1 MWLAAS
7 CLLLLFLSGNALAQD
22 GRYVIK
28 KKFEEGD
35 GNTKHYL
42 AHVKVDGNWV
52 LQDATS
58 FSPACL
64 WISDNTYCPGGNNKN
79 YYFYDDNNTP
89 RFLASPEF
97 EVGGSLTLSTT
108 VPTGSDLGTPEYQ
121 YYFYRWDSGL
131 GRGVQ
136 YFGVTSETCAHEW
149 KWMDEEHTKGECWE
163 VYWVSYDS
171 GSNTWKLSDMHYG
184 LEDVH
189 YGARYHSVAITEH
202 SQDTTTSSG
211 GLEPLSGFS
220 LEWEGSPQTIS
231 PSITTPYSYRFT
243 PAYTEYVVNES
254 YYGHEPNPI
263 NVPHNYWG
271 GEDHGDAVPIEES
284 RTEDIVYSR
293 YWTITGD
300 AAEYLSFSD
309 VAGSNVTTSNADAP
323 TLYYSTQNTT
333 GDKTATLK
341 LVVTYGEHGEGARQ
355 TRMAT
360 VTVLTPC
367 QNPAMNGAPE
377 VTETGVTLSWYPTA
391 TSYMVSWQKAG
402 ASSWNSVSL
411 GNVTSYT
418 IRGLDFATTYNYELK
433 ATSCSTTGEPTSGN
447 FTTLEEPEGLVL
459 FGAIFG
465 GGRMADVNGKTEVVI
480 INASDINAVF
490 GGNDIAGKVNDENG
504 STITLGVDADD
515 PHDYDD
521 YGTTNAT
528 INIGS
533 VYGGGNGYYAY
544 NGSSFVPATNTY
556 ISHEVAANGGHVNA
570 MTPSHEVGE
579 VVWTN
584 NDTEP
589 KTLDFPTIA
598 KTNITVTNDYVK
610 VDSLF
615 GGAKNAF
622 LTNTTNDVNIT
633 INGGTLFTV
642 FGGNNFGGTLGEGS
656 QEHIVVNN
664 TLTKTTEY
672 HGLQLGRD
680 FGIGYLFGG
689 GNKVEGQNVQIDI
702 FGGQM
707 DTIFGGGNAA
717 DVLSTQLTVN
727 CALAAGT
734 SGPQFGKVFSN
745 AITACSGE
753 SPNFTLTI
761 NENYNWECSGIYNIR
776 TLFGGNNKA
785 TMAGLP
791 DVILTSGSIGTVYG
805 GGNAG
810 DMHAAESGSII
821 FDDLDSFAFNYS
833 THVVMNS
840 PTMLV
845 DFLYGGCQMSNVLY
859 STWVEL
865 KKGHVGTVYGG
876 CNISGDVGST
886 RVNQGAP
893 HIPTVL
899 EDQEVYGGTYVK
911 AGGADDDNV
920 IVYNNLIAGSN
931 GYYDCSQDGIHY
943 KGDDLYDD
951 PTGKYDGLEV
961 PTHNETHAIIS
972 KGARIKR
979 NVYAGG
985 NLACVG
991 FDDETGFY
999 RGFPELIGLAS
1010 LRMDGGMV
1018 DGNVYGGSNL
1028 ASIYGINEVRVS
1040 GGTIGLALYGGND
1053 CSGQVAEKTNRLL
1066 PDDYTVASDGV
1077 TSLTALGVKTYV
1089 GVKGNPQ
1096 INTVYGGGN
1105 GAYAPGEVEYCYSN
1119 FEPVQSY
1126 TFVDIHIDGGS
1137 NPGHIGTVY
1146 GGGNGVTVR
1155 HGVTVFFNIQS
1166 VDETDSEHVDV
1177 IFGGNNKGDLDV
1189 VSDIILLH
1197 GKVGTV
1203 YGGCNQGAMIA
1214 TDRVKTIGDY
1224 SNVGSYVRLLDSYP
1238 GLNGTTVVPDAKV
1251 TEAIY
1256 GGCRMNGVTS
1266 NSLVLVDHG
1275 DFRGTSIFGGS
1286 DISGFVRD
1294 TSIVAVTG
1302 GFVGDVYGGGNG
1314 GYYYVEDGTTGE
1326 YTVYKDA
1333 EHTQLLATGIGGAP
1347 SCNYSGADIWGGHVG
1362 TDASHKGQVFGGGYG
1377 QLTVTNRDVIVN
1389 IGDAEATS
1397 AAATPIIYGDIYG
1410 GSALGNVNFPAVG
1423 YHTTVNF
1430 MNGTLKGNLYGGGLG
1445 QQQIGEDPATAI
1457 AAKSGGV
1464 YVTISSA
1471 DQNEA
1476 NCFID
1481 LRQANIF
1488 GCNNANGSPQDDV
1501 EVHVWK
1507 TGYTTGDYDSQSGT
1521 FYAIDQVFGGG
1532 NQADYAPQNGSAS
1545 STKKTKVY
1553 VHDCVNTIRRVFSGG
1568 NAAAAIGVVD
1578 TIQGGR
1584 FEYVFGGGNGE
1595 DEPANIGAGGTN
1607 LVVEAGI
1614 IEHLFGG
1621 SNLQGSITGP
1631 VNTVINGNN
1640 KGVACAEDI
1649 TEFFGGSNQASL
1661 QNNVNS
1667 VIECGCGSF
1676 NEIYGGSKLADIEGD
1691 VTLTIRG
1698 GTCTGEGSGVYGGSK
1713 GQAGDDD
1720 DDAADIT
1727 GKVVLNIE
1735 GGAITNAFGGSNIN
1749 GNITDD
1755 IVVNVIDFE
1764 GECGLD
1770 LTNVY
1775 GGGNVTAYTPTDAT
1789 ITSPVVNVIHIA
1801 QTEGI
1806 KGNVFGGAKGATAT
1820 VSANPQVNFGYNAAT
1835 MSVYLPEFPQGYTFP
1850 DSPRAYV
1857 SGNVFGGGDQAAVG
1871 TTGEGAVICNTEV
1884 NVYNGEIVKKLV
1896 GGGNEAGVL
1905 GNVTVNISGGLLCTS
1920 ASDYNVG
1927 IYGGCNTS
1935 GTVGGNTLVNITGTN
1950 ETETTIGS
1958 YDAVLTKEGP
1968 TNVHGGGYG
1977 ETTSVLGNVTVNFG
1991 SLSDPES
1998 EYPKLFGDL
2007 YGGSA
2012 LGNVNDEESD
2022 LTTVNLLNGSIVS
2035 VTETVNNPGQTSIT
2049 YYYSGNV
2056 YGGGLGRKD
2065 DPATNDNEAVEAKVF
2080 GTVHVNIGK
2089 TLSPPSSDL
2098 DGMVTLIGCNVYGC
2112 NNQNGTPKYNVYV
2125 DVYKTAHTTT
2135 NQVNGNDY
2143 AILHVFGGG
2152 NEAHYE
2158 PADNN
2163 VNKRTHVYV
2172 HGCENTIKYVYG
2184 GGNAADALGV
2194 QSIIEGGRF
2203 SEVYGG
2209 GNGLVTPANIGE
2221 GSIGFIILGGHLNY
2235 LFEGNNKAG
2244 EIGGTPYVPNLP
2256 EGYIDDCGELIVDS
2270 YYFGDNE
2277 AEHIGDIVNTIPCE
2291 QASNFDY
2298 KYVYAGS
2305 RWAVIYGD
2313 VKLTVQGGNIRY
2325 LFGGSKGYMD
2335 ESIPADVRRFPSYD
2349 EIQADISNHEDPKDR
2364 KYSQALLDHMGYPDN
2379 FNTDLVHK
2387 GGNIELIVNGGT
2399 IGEVIGGCDELGTVE
2414 GKITVIIDEMSGTSC
2429 PLHVGNV
2436 YGAGYRTDVVSFYSS
2451 PDDDPTPKVSIIKGT
2466 IGGTFTFGYDPSHP
2480 EESFNGDVYGGGNFG
2495 STTSNPL
2502 VVVGDG
2508 TTGATATSV
2517 TINGNVYGGGEE
2529 GDVTGSSRVVV
2540 VPETHKLTMNNT
2552 TQTGGTYNV
2561 AYTRGTAVS
2570 NNDQIGE
2577 DVDLRIVATP
2587 TTANATDGY
2596 LFSSWTVSGTGARI
2610 DNPSSAKALFTMGT
2624 TDASLSASFIRVD
2637 PHELTLV
2644 ANPSGAATFKVD
2656 GADCAGMAYVAQG
2669 ATVTVEAIHQTGYVF
2684 DYWEATGTT
2693 VSSTQTPVTTF
2704 VVGTSIVTLTAH
2716 FIPTLT
2722 MTVDPD
2728 NSGTLKMNNL
2738 NYNHPVSIPSGTGVI
2753 VEAIPEDGYTFVNWT
2768 ENGTVVSED
2777 PSFTFTST
2785 GAPVSLTAHF
2795 TQTGRRANN
2804 NRR

>member
-1 MWLAAS
+1 MIRNDIYILIGVKKATMRIAAG
-7 CLLLLFLSGNALAQD
+7 CLLLFFLAGNAMAQS
-22 GRYVIK
+22 GRFVIK
-28 KKFEEGD
+28 KKAESD
-35 GNTKHYL
+35 TDIHYL
-42 AHVKVDGNWV
+42 AHVKNGEGVWV
-52 LQDATS
+52 LQDATT

-64 WISDNTYCPGGNNKN
+64 WISDNTYSPGGVNKN

-97 EVGGSLTLSTT
+97 QAGGSLTLSTT
-108 VPTGSDLGTPEYQ
+108 VPTGSDLGNPEYR

-136 YFGVTSETCAHEW
+136 YFGVTEQTCTHEW
-149 KWMDEEHTKGECWE
+149 EWMDEEHTKGECWE

-171 GSNTWKLSDMHYG
+171 GSNAWKLSNMHYG
-184 LEDVH
+184 LVDVPH
-189 YGARYHSVAITEH
+189 GARYHSVAITEH
-202 SQDTTTSSG
+202 FQDTTTSSG
-211 GLEPLSGFS
+211 GLAPLSGFS
-220 LEWEGSPQTIS
+220 LEWEGSPQTIY
-231 PSITTPYSYRFT
+231 PSITTPYSYYFT

-271 GEDHGDAVPIEES
+271 GEDHGDAVPYVES

-309 VAGSNVTTSNADAP
+309 VAGSNVTTSNDDEP
-323 TLYYSTQNTT
+323 TLYYSSQNTT

-355 TRMAT
+355 TRTAT

-418 IRGLDFATTYNYELK
+418 IRGLDFATTYYYKVRAN
-433 ATSCSTTGEPTSGN
+433 SCTTEDPTPGS

-459 FGAIFG
+459 FGAVFG
-465 GGRMADVNGKTEVVI
+465 GGRMADVHGKTEVVI
-480 INASDINAVF
+480 INANDINAVY
-490 GGNDIAGKVNDENG
+490 GGNDIAGKVRNENG
-504 STITLGVDADD
+504 STITLGVNEND
-515 PHDYDD
+515 PNTTYDTD
-521 YGTTNAT
+521 YGHTTAAFR
-528 INIGS
+528 IGD

-556 ISHEVAANGGHVNA
+556 TSHEVAANGGHVNA

-589 KTLDFPTIA
+589 KTLEFPTIA

-642 FGGNNFGGTLGEGS
+642 FGGNNFGGTLGAGS

-689 GNKVEGQNVQIDI
+689 GNKVQGRNVQIDI
-702 FGGQM
+702 LGGQM

-727 CALAAGT
+727 CALAAGS
-734 SGPQFGKVFSN
+734 SGPQFGKVFSD
-745 AITACSGE
+745 AISACSGE

-761 NENYNWECSGIYNIR
+761 NENYNWECSGIYNIH

-791 DVILTSGSIGTVYG
+791 NIILTSGSIGTVYG

-810 DMHAAESGSII
+810 DMHAAELGSIT
-821 FDDLDSFAFNYS
+821 FDDLDPFAFNYS

-840 PTMLV
+840 PSMLV

-886 RVNQGAP
+886 RVNPDAP
-893 HIPTVL
+893 RIPVVP

-911 AGGADDDNV
+911 AGGSDDDNV

-943 KGDDLYDD
+943 NGDNLYDD
-951 PTGKYDGLEV
+951 PTGKYEGLEV

-972 KGARIKR
+972 KGAHIKR

-1137 NPGHIGTVY
+1137 NPGHISKVY

-1155 HGVTVFFNIQS
+1155 HGVTVFLNIQNPDY
-1166 VDETDSEHVDV
+1166 VNDDNHVDT
-1177 IFGGNNKGDLDV
+1177 IFGGNNKGNLDV
-1189 VSDIILLH
+1189 VPDILLVH

-1203 YGGCNQGAMIA
+1203 YGGCNQGAMEA
-1214 TDRVKTIGDY
+1214 GGNNTKTVGGYDNI
-1224 SNVGSYVRLLDSYP
+1224 GSYVRLLNEYVVVTNNNTNP
-1238 GLNGTTVVPDAKV
+1238 PTTHTESVTAEV
-1251 TEAIY
+1251 TEAVY
-1256 GGCRMNGVTS
+1256 GGCRMNGVTN
-1266 NSLVLVDHG
+1266 NSLVLVEGGDH
-1275 DFRGTSIFGGS
+1275 SAISLYGGS
-1286 DISGFVRD
+1286 DISGFVQGWSR
-1294 TSIVAVTG
+1294 VAVNGILNNSNVYVG
-1302 GFVGDVYGGGNG
+1302 GIVGNVYGGGNG
-1314 GYYYVEDGTTGE
+1314 GYYYVEDVTTGI

-1333 EHTQLLATGIGGAP
+1333 DHTQLLATGIGGAP
-1347 SCNYSGADIWGGHVG
+1347 SCNYSGVDIWSGQVG
-1362 TDASHKGQVFGGGYG
+1362 VDPSHPGQVFGGGYG

-1488 GCNNANGSPQDDV
+1488 GCNNTNGSPQDDV

-1545 STKKTKVY
+1545 SAKRTKVY
-1553 VHDCVNTIRRVFSGG
+1553 VHNCLNSIRRVFSGG
-1568 NAAAAIGVVD
+1568 NAAAAVGVVD

-1584 FEYVFGGGNGE
+1584 FNYIFGGGNGE
-1595 DEPANIGAGGTN
+1595 VQPANIGLGGTN

-1614 IEHLFGG
+1614 INHLFGG
-1621 SNLQGSITGP
+1621 SNEKGAITGP
-1631 VNTVINGNN
+1631 VNTEINGE
-1640 KGVACAEDI
+1640 GVGSACREEI
-1649 TEFFGGSNQASL
+1649 TEFFGGSNMASL
-1661 QNNVNS
+1661 NNNVNS
-1667 VIECGCGSF
+1667 VIKCGAGTF
-1676 NEIYGGSKLADIEGD
+1676 TEVYGGCNLADITGN
-1691 VTLTIRG
+1691 VTLDIKG
-1698 GTCTGEGSGVYGGSK
+1698 GTIPNVYGGSR
-1713 GQAGDDD
+1713 GQVGDHP

-1727 GKVVLNIE
+1727 GKVTLNLE
-1735 GGAITNAFGGSNIN
+1735 GGDITNAFGGSNIN
-1749 GNITDD
+1749 GNITDM
-1755 IVVNVIDFE
+1755 ITVNVIDYE
-1764 GECGLD
+1764 QSDCGLK
-1770 LTNVY
+1770 LVNVY
-1775 GGGNVTAYTPTDAT
+1775 GGSNQANYTPTSAT
-1789 ITSPVVNVIHIA
+1789 ITSPIVNVMHIMDS
-1801 QTEGI
+1801 I
-1806 KGNVFGGAKGATAT
+1806 KGNVFGGGNEAT
-1820 VSANPQVNFGYNAAT
+1820 VTANPKVNIGYV
-1835 MSVYLPEFPQGYTFP
+1835 SDLSGFLPEDHPVLTSLTQFPHAFV
-1850 DSPRAYV
+1850 R
-1857 SGNVFGGGDQAAVG
+1857 GNVFGGGNMAAVYG
-1871 TTGEGAVICNTEV
+1871 TDSI
-1884 NVYNGEIVKKLV
+1884 NVYNGNIRHMLV
-1896 GGGNEAGVL
+1896 GGGNNITASGAGVS
-1905 GNVTVNISGGLLCTS
+1905 GNVVMNINGGKICTEPTGVG
-1920 ASDYNVG
+1920 AG

-1935 GTVGGNTLVNITGTN
+1935 GTVGGNIKINITSSYAPSADTTVIGTK
-1950 ETETTIGS
+1950 
-1958 YDAVLTKEGP
+1958 YALLDAYNNNHLP
-1968 TNVHGGGYG
+1968 ICVHGGGYG
-1977 ETTSVLGNVTVNFG
+1977 EATAVNGNVTINYG
-1991 SLSDPES
+1991 SGGGEDTDND
-1998 EYPKLFGDL
+1998 YPKLYGEL

-2012 LGNVNDEESD
+2012 LGTVNDNEND
-2022 LTTVNLLNGSIVS
+2022 VTTINIVNGSIKYV
-2035 VTETVNNPGQTSIT
+2035 EHTVNNVRSQTGGYIFGGGRGQEGESNKWKGQVNGVVHVNVGGGIGDNAYGKANLKGCNIFGGNNTNGSPQQDVYVDVYQTHHVVEDSVNYQNGHDFWNEYAIR
-2049 YYYSGNV
+2049 NV
-2056 YGGGLGRKD
+2056 YGGGNK
-2065 DPATNDNEAVEAKVF
+2065 
-2080 GTVHVNIGK
+2080 
-2089 TLSPPSSDL
+2089 
-2098 DGMVTLIGCNVYGC
+2098 
-2112 NNQNGTPKYNVYV
+2112 
-2125 DVYKTAHTTT
+2125 
-2135 NQVNGNDY
+2135 
-2143 AILHVFGGG
+2143 
-2152 NEAHYE
+2152 AHYQ
-2158 PADNN
+2158 PTVN
-2163 VNKRTHVYV
+2163 VENRKKAH
-2172 HGCENTIKYVYG
+2172 NTIHNCYNTIEYVYG
-2184 GGNAADALGV
+2184 GGNAANTIGTVVSVD
-2194 QSIIEGGRF
+2194 GGRF
-2203 SEVYGG
+2203 KYIFGG
-2209 GNGLVTPANIGE
+2209 GNGQVTPANIGDGGVNISIYGGHVGWYFNGCNLHGTISGGVVEQYGCPEGMTCPCEGQLLVDKYYFGANKAITVGGLSHIINCGDNMTFKYVYGGSRLAVVYGDIKLWVRGGEIENLFAGNE
-2221 GSIGFIILGGHLNY
+2221 GSDEVHADVKKYPAPGYDWTSNPDGHPQEVKDYLDEHLDQYGKGGNLQLVLEGGHLGKVYGGNDY
-2235 LFEGNNKAG
+2235 RGNVEGD
-2244 EIGGTPYVPNLP
+2244 IL
-2256 EGYIDDCGELIVDS
+2256 IIVDS
-2270 YYFGDNE
+2270 TQKSPCELYIDYLYGGNKLSGYTPDSLNHQVHLDPTHISPRVYLKNGKVNYDVFGGSEGGDVTHPYGNGLVVCNPQVVIGNPSDPNDKARVGRDVFGGGSSAVLE
-2277 AEHIGDIVNTIPCE
+2277 GNPVVVLQGKTTVGGNVFGGGKEGDIV
-2291 QASNFDY
+2291 
-2298 KYVYAGS
+2298 
-2305 RWAVIYGD
+2305 
-2313 VKLTVQGGNIRY
+2313 
-2325 LFGGSKGYMD
+2325 
-2335 ESIPADVRRFPSYD
+2335 
-2349 EIQADISNHEDPKDR
+2349 
-2364 KYSQALLDHMGYPDN
+2364 
-2379 FNTDLVHK
+2379 
-2387 GGNIELIVNGGT
+2387 GGT
-2399 IGEVIGGCDELGTVE
+2399 NVVID
-2414 GKITVIIDEMSGTSC
+2414 
-2429 PLHVGNV
+2429 
-2436 YGAGYRTDVVSFYSS
+2436 
-2451 PDDDPTPKVSIIKGT
+2451 PDTP
-2466 IGGTFTFGYDPSHP
+2466 Y
-2480 EESFNGDVYGGGNFG
+2480 E
-2495 STTSNPL
+2495 
-2502 VVVGDG
+2502 
-2508 TTGATATSV
+2508 TADTP
-2517 TINGNVYGGGEE
+2517 I
-2529 GDVTGSSRVVV
+2529 
-2540 VPETHKLTMNNT
+2540 PPTHKLHF
-2552 TQTGGTYNV
+2552 
-2561 AYTRGTAVS
+2561 TACP
-2570 NNDQIGE
+2570 
-2577 DVDLRIVATP
+2577 A
-2587 TTANATDGY
+2587 
-2596 LFSSWTVSGTGARI
+2596 GAGNI
-2610 DNPSSAKALFTMGT
+2610 
-2624 TDASLSASFIRVD
+2624 
-2637 PHELTLV
+2637 
-2644 ANPSGAATFKVD
+2644 
-2656 GADCAGMAYVAQG
+2656 
-2669 ATVTVEAIHQTGYVF
+2669 TVTYHQDDEIVPV
-2684 DYWEATGTT
+2684 
-2693 VSSTQTPVTTF
+2693 VSDET
-2704 VVGTSIVTLTAH
+2704 
-2716 FIPTLT
+2716 
-2722 MTVDPD
+2722 D
-2728 NSGTLKMNNL
+2728 
-2738 NYNHPVSIPSGTGVI
+2738 
-2753 VEAIPEDGYTFVNWT
+2753 IPEGTILNITVEVNEGYTFDEWWT
-2768 ENGTVVSED
+2768 DFGHVEHTTYITTTCLMGSRDTELKAR
-2777 PSFTFTST
+2777 FI
-2785 GAPVSLTAHF
+2785 GCE
-2795 TQTGRRANN
+2795 
-2804 NRR
+2804 